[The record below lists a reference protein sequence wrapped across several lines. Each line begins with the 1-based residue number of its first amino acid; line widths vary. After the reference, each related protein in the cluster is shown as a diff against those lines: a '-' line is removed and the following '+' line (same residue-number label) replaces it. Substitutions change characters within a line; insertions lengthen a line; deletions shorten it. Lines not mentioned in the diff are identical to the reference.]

1 MQLLHKFCHVVA
13 LPEGGFDQFLRLRL
27 SDSLLQHLK
36 KMGKERKLSSK
47 DEYLLTVMKLR
58 LGLQTMDLAV
68 TFIVSDGSCSNIFL
82 TWLQAVAEC
91 FKTFVFIRNLETVL
105 ATSAE
110 SF

>member
-1 MQLLHKFCHVVA
+1 
-13 LPEGGFDQFLRLRL
+13 
-27 SDSLLQHLK
+27 
-36 KMGKERKLSSK
+36 MGKERKLSSK
-47 DEYLLTVMKLR
+47 DEHLLTVMKLR